1 MMKRNIYI
9 LSTCL
14 VALVALAACTH
25 EAFLPDTLPSSADLT
40 ITVVEEEYAPADL
53 DGEQENR
60 KAATR
65 AEEIGNVTRF
75 TDGDQIG
82 MFVLS
87 IDSLD
92 RRMLLHENLCLT
104 YDGKAWT
111 SKDEK
116 LSHISSEGNEIYYYA
131 YYPYQA
137 NMTDIDKGA
146 TDSSGVKTTRASFFF
161 QPLIKNWSP
170 SDNQSTY
177 SAYTASDLMIAGGE
191 LALSSTAGYTLTFT
205 MQHQMALLIL
215 DFPSTKCTYTEI
227 VEGEPQQKNY
237 YLYTGISLP
246 NRFWRDG
253 PYSARTIIKPKSQFT
268 SEVCTYYNS
277 QFQKRRFRVANAQLS
292 EGQLKHYAIDGGKE
306 EEKQRPLQTG
316 DFNMKDGTVVP
327 QDAFTVMPD
336 DVQNDVSNQVP

>member
-25 EAFLPDTLPSSADLT
+25 EAFLPDTLPPSAALT
-40 ITVVEEEYAPADL
+40 ITVVQEGYAPADL

-65 AEEIGNVTRF
+65 AQEIGNVTRF
-75 TDGDQIG
+75 TDGDKIG
-82 MFVLS
+82 IFV
-87 IDSLD
+87 ITVDSLN
-92 RRMLLHENLCLT
+92 RRGFLHRNLCFT

-111 SKDEK
+111 SKDAE
-116 LSHISSEGNEIYYYA
+116 LSHIPSGGQIYFA
-131 YYPYQA
+131 YYPYQSD
-137 NMTDIDKGA
+137 MDKVDLSA
-146 TDSSGVKTTRASFFF
+146 SDSSGVKTTEARWFFKS
-161 QPLIKNWSP
+161 LITDWSP
-170 SDNQSTY
+170 SDDQSTY
-177 SAYTASDLMIAGGE
+177 SAYTASDLMIADGE

-253 PYSARTIIKPKSQFT
+253 PYSARTIIKPESQFT
-268 SEVCTYYNS
+268 SGFCTYYDS
-277 QFQKRRFRVANAQLS
+277 QFQKRRFQVANAQLS
-292 EGQLKHYAIDGGKE
+292 KGQLKHYAIDGGKE

-316 DFNMKDGTVVP
+316 DFNMKDDTVVP
-327 QDAFTVMPD
+327 QDAFPTGMPA
-336 DVQNDVSNQVP
+336 DVQNDILNVVP